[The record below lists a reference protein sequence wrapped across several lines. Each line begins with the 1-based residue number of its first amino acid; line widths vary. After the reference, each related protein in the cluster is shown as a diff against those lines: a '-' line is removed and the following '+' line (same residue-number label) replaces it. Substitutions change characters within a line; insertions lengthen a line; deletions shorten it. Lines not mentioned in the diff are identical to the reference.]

1 MLIQPLLS
9 ASRPSNG
16 APLKLP
22 RFRIAAGAE
31 RCSDAY
37 PGQAFL
43 GWRRIPALTCLQSL
57 LANERS
63 LMQPKLTDDNDRA
76 TIAALLRDT
85 IAANRFPLS
94 LSSRNSLGKRGIKIE
109 FYGHS
114 TFRWTILGVTL
125 AAGI

>member
-57 LANERS
+57 LAT
-63 LMQPKLTDDNDRA
+63 KLTDDNDRA